1 MSAID
6 EYIASYPPDVQE
18 RMKAIRKT
26 VLRVVPDAAE
36 SITYRIPTFKV
47 DGKPVVSFAGFDKH
61 ISVYPAPVGNP
72 AFTKDLAG
80 YASGKGTAMFPHD
93 KPLPLDVITKIVHF
107 RVKENQEIALAKAAR
122 KKRKS

>member
-6 EYIASYPPDVQE
+6 EYIADFPPEVQK

-26 VLRVVPDAAE
+26 ILAAAPGATE

-47 DGKPVVSFAGFDKH
+47 NGKAVAFFAGFDKH

-72 AFTKDLAG
+72 EFAKALAG
-80 YASGKGTAMFPHD
+80 YASGKGTAKFLHD
-93 KPLPLDVITKIVHF
+93 KPVPFDLITKIVAF
-107 RVKENQEIALAKAAR
+107 RVKENAQMAVLKKAK
-122 KKRKS
+122 KK